1 MGRAAWAVREV
12 GVAGPRRAEGAGGQG
27 IAFVLGALAGT
38 TVLVPATMAL
48 GRGGALGAWP
58 WVFAW
63 ALVAVTAFWG
73 ASFFSRSRTHEEVE
87 PLTAGDLVVRDP
99 VVVTA
104 LCFFTLG
111 AYQLWWNWV
120 STRALRRV
128 TRRGDLSPG
137 IDLLLTILTLGLWGV
152 YVHFRNGAIVDAL
165 VARVRPSNVRWQV
178 LGLYVV
184 SLFCSVGVVGA
195 IYRLAEGYREAAR
208 LEPPRFSRGVRR

>member
-12 GVAGPRRAEGAGGQG
+12 GVAGTRRALGAGGQG
-27 IAFVLGALAGT
+27 LALVIGALAGT
-38 TVLVPATMAL
+38 SVLVPATIAL
-48 GRGGALGAWP
+48 GRRGAPGSWP
-58 WVFAW
+58 WLFAW
-63 ALVAVTAFWG
+63 ALVVVTGFWG
-73 ASFFSRSRTHEEVE
+73 AAFLAQRRTHEEVE
-87 PLTAGDLVVRDP
+87 PVTAGDLVVRDP
-99 VVVTA
+99 VLVTA

-137 IDLLLTILTLGLWGV
+137 IDLFLTILTVGLWGV

-165 VARVRPSNVRWQV
+165 VARVQPSNVRWQV

-184 SLFCSVGVVGA
+184 SLFCSVGAVGA
-195 IYRLAEGYREAAR
+195 IYRLAEGYREAAIIER
-208 LEPPRFSRGVRR
+208 LTRGVRP